1 MPTATSPFIISP
13 TGGYSIIDVVRVT
26 DRLPFLPD

>member
-1 MPTATSPFIISP
+1 MSLSASPFIISP